1 MRSSTCLEE
10 SSPPDATTSH
20 SDFLTVPCCSPF
32 PGNRQVSPRISRQ
45 TSTFLRRWREEFR
58 FGFALHITPPNPV
71 SFFIEKPP
79 VETLKVLYS
88 KTSLEE
94 VTWGCSS
101 RTSLPTIIPLRTVN
115 RQRAFTAYSWRSRAP
130 ATAKR
135 WCQEPSTCFTRIHSF
150 NSHESQVATIIV
162 PILWWSNCG
171 PERLSDI
178 HMSSLNLIMMTPF
191 SLPGESWIFWK
202 VTW

>member
-1 MRSSTCLEE
+1 MKLIYFNAQFSEDHRKHRDVSGFSKVKYFRGRMRSSTCLEE

-32 PGNRQVSPRISRQ
+32 PGNRQVSLRISRQ

-115 RQRAFTAYSWRSRAP
+115 RQRAFTAYS
-130 ATAKR
+130 
-135 WCQEPSTCFTRIHSF
+135 
-150 NSHESQVATIIV
+150 
-162 PILWWSNCG
+162 
-171 PERLSDI
+171 
-178 HMSSLNLIMMTPF
+178 
-191 SLPGESWIFWK
+191 
-202 VTW
+202 